1 MFEFY
6 PKWAARG
13 GDYSYAC
20 FWKHK
25 LHNKVMISMVYLL
38 ERLLRL
44 KISGYSLRRFLNIPN
59 DCHIFIDGGGYTS
72 LQRGP
77 KALPSIKRYL
87 YVVKKLDVNAYTVL
101 DFPITAEISLKD
113 RINRQLLTLKN
124 SKQFLENRVEGKQLY
139 GIVFGWDSTSIKNMM
154 QALLKMENKTSFD
167 GFAIG
172 SLIPFAKDYYK
183 LTELI
188 STIRKMV
195 VDRPLHAF
203 GIGHVE
209 GMYLC
214 AALGVNS
221 VDSTRYIIA
230 GEFREYL
237 LPQTG
242 TPVYLGNFYRKKSRR
257 KIRELPCSCPV
268 CRTSTVEDLSK
279 AGAENAGK
287 IALHNLCVQINE
299 ARLINSA
306 LCEGWF
312 ENLLKQKSKIYRKLN
327 KVLPF
332 LLRLRLYEKFNPHF
346 NDG

>member
-6 PKWAARG
+6 PKWAVRG
-13 GDYSYAC
+13 GDYNYVC

-25 LHNKVMISMVYLL
+25 LHDKVMISMVYLL
-38 ERLLRL
+38 ERISKL
-44 KISGYSLRRFLNIPN
+44 KIFGYSLRHFLGIPN
-59 DCHIFIDGGGYTS
+59 DCRIFIDSGGYTF
-72 LQRGP
+72 LQRGS
-77 KALPSIKRYL
+77 KALPAIKRYL
-87 YVVKKLDVNAYTVL
+87 CVVEKLDVNAYTVL
-101 DFPITAEISLKD
+101 DLPITPEVSLKD
-113 RINRQLLTLKN
+113 RISRQFLTIKN
-124 SKQFLENRVEGKQLY
+124 SKQFLENKVEGKQLY
-139 GIVFGWDSTSIKNMM
+139 GIVFGWDSISIKNMM

-172 SLIPFAKDYYK
+172 SLIPFTKDYYK
-183 LTELI
+183 LVELI

-195 VDRPLHAF
+195 TDRPLHAF
-203 GIGHVE
+203 GIGHIE

-230 GEFREYL
+230 GEFREYI

-242 TPVYLGNFYRKKSRR
+242 TPVYLGDFYRKKSRR
-257 KIRELPCSCPV
+257 RIRELPCSCPV
-268 CRTSTVEDLSK
+268 CRISTAEDLSK
-279 AGAENAGK
+279 VGAENAGK

-299 ARLINSA
+299 ARLINNA
-306 LCEGWF
+306 LSEGWF

-332 LLRLRLYEKFNPHF
+332 LLRLRLYEKFN
-346 NDG
+346 DG